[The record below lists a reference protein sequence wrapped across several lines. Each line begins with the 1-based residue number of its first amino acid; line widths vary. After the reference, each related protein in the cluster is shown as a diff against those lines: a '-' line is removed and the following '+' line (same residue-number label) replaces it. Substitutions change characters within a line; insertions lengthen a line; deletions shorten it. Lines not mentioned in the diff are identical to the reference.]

1 MFIETGK
8 FGKVTYKKS
17 EIIWMVRS
25 LLGFEDYKRF
35 VTISIKG
42 QEPFKWL
49 QSLDDP
55 NLAFLAIDPLY
66 FMPEYVIEINPKD
79 IALLGANDIKHIY
92 SMVLVTIPKGQPD
105 KMSANLQG
113 PIIINTQN
121 MHAAQLVLGDSNYE
135 TRHAIFKELE
145 DKLDP
150 VHS

>member
-1 MFIETGK
+1 MFIETSK
-8 FGKVTYKKS
+8 FGKVAYKKS

-35 VTISIKG
+35 IIITLKG

-55 NLAFLAIDPLY
+55 NLAFLALDPLY
-66 FMPEYVIEINPKD
+66 FMSDYVVEVNPKD
-79 IALLGANDIKHIY
+79 IALLGAKDVKHIVTL
-92 SMVLVTIPKGQPD
+92 VLVTIPSGQPD

-113 PIIINTQN
+113 PVIINTQN
-121 MHAAQLVLGDSNYE
+121 MQGAQLVLGDSNYS
-135 TRHAIFKELE
+135 TRHSIFRELE
-145 DKLDP
+145 TKMTP